1 MDNQLR
7 KLDTQKST
15 ILYMIQM
22 DICKMTDRME
32 DVQRIGPTFTHT
44 VRLASGLMIIGQI
57 QIRMESWIKLLSENV
72 NRKQMIGGI
81 MERQTENR

>member
-32 DVQRIGPTFTHT
+32 DVQRIGPTLTHT
-44 VRLASGLMIIGQI
+44 VRLASGLMIIG
-57 QIRMESWIKLLSENV
+57 
-72 NRKQMIGGI
+72 
-81 MERQTENR
+81 